1 VSIFS
6 PFAKGTTKPLPF
18 YFKAKK
24 GKYKTTEA
32 AKTKPTTTPLLF
44 CLQKRRVGSYWFL
57 HAAYAADNFG
67 GVALN

>member
-32 AKTKPTTTPLLF
+32 AKTKPTTTPLLS
-44 CLQKRRVGSYWFL
+44 CLQKRLGEGYWFL
-57 HAAYAADNFG
+57 HAAYSADRSIF
-67 GVALN
+67 